1 MKLFIT
7 LTKKNLA
14 VMLAAIIIGLII
26 IGQFFSAKSI
36 GTDGSTNA
44 IRVNYL
50 KGLGLTAEQEGI
62 TSKNIIIPESFSNVY
77 EQYND
82 LQKKAGFDLS
92 RHKGEEA
99 TVYTYPLTDGRQAHI
114 IVCNGKIIGGDVASL
129 KLDGEMKP
137 LIK

>member
-7 LTKKNLA
+7 LTKRNLA
-14 VMLAAIIIGLII
+14 VLLAAIIVALIV
-26 IGQFFSAKSI
+26 IGQFFSAGAVGI
-36 GTDGSTNA
+36 DGSTNQ
-44 IRVNYL
+44 IRVNHL
-50 KGLGLTAEQEGI
+50 KGLGLTADESGI
-62 TSKNIIIPESFSNVY
+62 TSKNIIIPEAFSDVY

-99 TVYTYPLTDGRQAHI
+99 TLYTYPLTDGRQAHI
-114 IVCNGKIIGGDVASL
+114 IVQDGKIIGGDVASL

-137 LIK
+137 LT